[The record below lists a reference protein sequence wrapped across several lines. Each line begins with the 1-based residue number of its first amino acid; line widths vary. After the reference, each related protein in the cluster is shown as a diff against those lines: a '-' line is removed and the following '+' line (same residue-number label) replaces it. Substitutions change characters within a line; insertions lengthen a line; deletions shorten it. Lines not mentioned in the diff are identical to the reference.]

1 MSYQLLNSDD
11 VQVFPFGK
19 KRYHDPNARVLNEQ
33 NITHLVRML
42 TDRKS
47 YVVSYDDSD
56 PNKKLIEFVINGYLF
71 KTDVSDLW
79 DEFLKHNAVYA
90 YIDLYTTDDNYS
102 YLNGGDN
109 VSVILNGTGTSETP
123 YELSDGTFTTVIRR
137 PEGDITDQ
145 DTYFKYTF
153 NTTTTSTLIIH
164 DNDYIKISN
173 LAEGSYTQEG
183 NKIIVSGNKD
193 SAPVNFCIGL
203 ESTATYGNICI
214 DCPNA
219 GKFTGIRFVFEDPQ
233 EGFYLK
239 LFEVTASGINVPV
252 DSFLKFEQSSIGSS
266 IIESVD
272 FINCGTA
279 AEFIE

>member
-1 MSYQLLNSDD
+1 M
-11 VQVFPFGK
+11 
-19 KRYHDPNARVLNEQ
+19 
-33 NITHLVRML
+33 LVVEHIR
-42 TDRKS
+42 
-47 YVVSYDDSD
+47 DS
-56 PNKKLIEFVINGYLF
+56 L
-71 KTDVSDLW
+71 
-79 DEFLKHNAVYA
+79 A
-90 YIDLYTTDDNYS
+90 TTDDNYS

-153 NTTTTSTLIIH
+153 SIKGTLTIY
-164 DNDYIKISN
+164 DNEKIKISD
-173 LAEGSYTQEG
+173 LAEGSYKQEED
-183 NKIIVSGNKD
+183 KIIVSGEPG
-193 SAPVNFCIGL
+193 SVVNFCIGL
-203 ESTATYGNICI
+203 ESTATSGNICI

-219 GKFTGIRFVFEDPQ
+219 GKFTGIRFVFDDPQ

-239 LFEVTASGINVPV
+239 LFEVTDSVIKVPV

-266 IIESVD
+266 IESVD

-279 AEFIE
+279 AEFIEE

>member
-1 MSYQLLNSDD
+1 MSYQFLNSAD

-19 KRYHDPNARVLNEQ
+19 NRSHDSNARVLNEQ
-33 NITHLVRML
+33 NITNLVRML

-47 YVVSYDDSD
+47 YVVSFDAE
-56 PNKKLIEFVINGYLF
+56 NKVIEFVINGYLF
-71 KTDVSDLW
+71 KTSVSPELW
-79 DEFLKHNAVYA
+79 DEFSTHDAVYA
-90 YIDLYTTDDNYS
+90 AIDLATTDDNYS
-102 YLNGGDN
+102 YLKGGDN
-109 VSVILNGTGTSETP
+109 VSVILTGTGTFETP
-123 YELSDGTFTTVIRR
+123 YELTDGTFTTVLRR

-145 DTYFKYTF
+145 DTYFQYKF
-153 NTTTTSTLIIH
+153 SSAGTLTIH
-164 DNDYIKISN
+164 DDEFIKISG

-193 SAPVNFCIGL
+193 SAPVKFCIGL
-203 ESTATYGNICI
+203 ESTATSGNICI

-219 GKFTGIRFVFEDPQ
+219 GKFTGIRFVFDVPQ

-239 LFEVTASGINVPV
+239 LFEVTDSVINVPV

-266 IIESVD
+266 IESVD

-279 AEFIE
+279 AEFIEE